1 MEGDDDESIVMVWK
15 EIWEIAWFEN
25 SQIIWWRVNCNE
37 WKEMQ
42 GNAQFENSQMIGWQ
56 LKCNECGMNCRTRHN
71 LKIRKWSDDESI
83 AINVER
89 DAGQCTIWKFTDD
102 QMASH
107 LRWM

>member
-1 MEGDDDESIVMVWK
+1 MWKEMCYKAKFKKSQIFDGESIAM
-15 EIWEIAWFEN
+15 I
-25 SQIIWWRVNCNE
+25 

-56 LKCNECGMNCRTRHN
+56 LKCNECGMNCRITHN
-71 LKIRKWSDDESI
+71 LKIRKLSDDESI

-89 DAGQCTIWKFTDD
+89 DAGQCTIWKVTDD

>member
-1 MEGDDDESIVMVWK
+1 MWKEICYKAKLKKKSQIFDDESIAM
-15 EIWEIAWFEN
+15 I
-25 SQIIWWRVNCNE
+25 
-37 WKEMQ
+37 WKEMWD
-42 GNAQFENSQMIGWQ
+42 NAQFEKSKMIGWQ
-56 LKCNECGMNCRTRHN
+56 LKCYECGMNCRTRHN